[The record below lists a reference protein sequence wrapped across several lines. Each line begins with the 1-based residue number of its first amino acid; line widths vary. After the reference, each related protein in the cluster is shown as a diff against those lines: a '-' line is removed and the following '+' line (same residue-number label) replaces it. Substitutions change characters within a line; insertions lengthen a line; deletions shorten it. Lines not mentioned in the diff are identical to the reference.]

1 MKKDYEEYRDTGVL
15 GGYHPEM
22 AVLREQRSGEVMT
35 TFRDTNYQQREDHLE
50 SQREMLIRGKVF
62 HVTSVFPNQAI
73 ATPTDKMLS
82 LIDAGFSEKGTAP
95 DVSVDLGEPAGY
107 TVAAPYRLAPG
118 KGGYKIWQAKNIIS
132 SMAGSVRRTSGR
144 GSPTPSTTMM

>member
-22 AVLREQRSGEVMT
+22 AVLREQSDGEVMT
-35 TFRDTNYQQREDHLE
+35 IFRDTEYHQQEQNMECR
-50 SQREMLIRGKVF
+50 REMLIRRKVF

-82 LIDAGFSEKGTAP
+82 LIDAEFSEKGHSA
-95 DVSVDLGEPAGY
+95 
-107 TVAAPYRLAPG
+107 
-118 KGGYKIWQAKNIIS
+118 
-132 SMAGSVRRTSGR
+132 
-144 GSPTPSTTMM
+144 